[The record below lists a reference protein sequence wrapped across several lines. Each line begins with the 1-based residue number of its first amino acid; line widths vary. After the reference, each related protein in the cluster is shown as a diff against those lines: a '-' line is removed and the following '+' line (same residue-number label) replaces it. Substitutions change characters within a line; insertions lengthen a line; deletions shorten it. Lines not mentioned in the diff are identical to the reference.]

1 MARRCREYQPE
12 NVKVSVHENQTAC
25 RCRIGRD
32 GERWRAG
39 RRSPTHHHGQ
49 PWSARGRTASH
60 VPHTAT
66 SLRLALAL
74 PDLRY
79 TGGKNNNKPVRR
91 PSGPALGVDLEE
103 TTEKAF
109 HSSAYEQERLNSLI
123 NAPERQTWEEFKE
136 TLRKKGEMDGDVSR
150 AEEEAQRRFRQELD
164 AARAERMG
172 GGGSEGDSS
181 RKRKKEKKEKRRKK
195 SKREK
200 DKKKRR
206 RNDSEIS
213 DSESSDSRAQKSKK
227 GKSSKQNGAAGA
239 PVKLSSFFQADSS
252 DSDS

>member
-1 MARRCREYQPE
+1 M
-12 NVKVSVHENQTAC
+12 
-25 RCRIGRD
+25 
-32 GERWRAG
+32 
-39 RRSPTHHHGQ
+39 
-49 PWSARGRTASH
+49 
-60 VPHTAT
+60 
-66 SLRLALAL
+66 
-74 PDLRY
+74 
-79 TGGKNNNKPVRR
+79 RR